1 MSTIDTSQA
10 TIDEIRAIGKRIR
23 RAIATARRGQ
33 RDGEM
38 DVARAK
44 GYVIGRIDN
53 LLRFVREHPAI
64 TDVPW
69 DARRDYFY
77 GLQYIGI
84 VAQVEPI
91 VAARENKD
99 DLRTL
104 ETKADLPRGAAGHGS
119 CCRCG
124 RDLSNHKSVADGIG
138 PECARKG

>member
-1 MSTIDTSQA
+1 MSTDDSHA
-10 TIDEIRAIGKRIR
+10 TAAEIRAIGKRIR

-33 RDGEM
+33 RNGEM
-38 DVARAK
+38 DGVRAK

-53 LLRFVREHPAI
+53 LLRFVREHPNI
-64 TDVPW
+64 DEVPW

-77 GLQYIGI
+77 GMQYIGI
-84 VAQVEPI
+84 VANVEPAK
-91 VAARENKD
+91 AAREDKD

-104 ETKADLPRGAAGHGS
+104 ETKADLPKGAAGHGS

-124 RDLSNHKSVADGIG
+124 RDLSDPKSVAAGIG